1 MTILSRSKKLVIG
14 VLALLALVMPAM
26 AQGQGAVI
34 TGRVISDQGQPL
46 AGANVQIP
54 ELNISVATN
63 PSGAFTITIPA
74 ARISGQAVTVR
85 ARAIGFRPSVTPH
98 TLTAGTRT
106 VDFNLAKDLTELS
119 AVVVTGVTQA
129 TEQIKLPFTVARI
142 DTTQMPVSGFN
153 AISQLQGKIPGATI
167 VAASGRPGT
176 APSIVLRGPVSLD
189 ATGRTQEP
197 LYLLDG
203 VPLLGG
209 LPDINPTDI
218 ENVEVVKGAAAAA
231 LYGARAGAGVINIT
245 TKTGRTAPEGVRFG
259 ARTEV
264 GAGDVERAFPLAVH
278 SPLYLSPNLQL
289 FCSRETV
296 GGSPCGRYIDWDTE
310 VQRINNSGEDHSL
323 TPLQFLGEAAI
334 ASAPSY
340 TEMTGNFL
348 VTPWPVLRDPVE
360 QLTTPGLFANSS
372 VDMRAKVNN
381 TGVYASIGNLTQQGP
396 VQYMGGFVRNSARVN
411 VDQRFG
417 DRLSGNINSFYS
429 QVVDHGAQLDA
440 EGAGSVSPF
449 FQITR
454 APWMADLEA
463 RDNLGRI
470 VVRHNPLIQGAQNFN
485 PLYGTQYYPR
495 ADRATRFVGGA
506 SIRYTPLDWL
516 NVDGTFGY
524 DRSSGNYTQMRDRGW
539 RTVIPEPALAV
550 GEMAEGSF
558 DDEQLTT
565 SLSAAANRTFGDL
578 SATFTTRY
586 AYGDVTLRNQDFYGE
601 DLVIAGLVTSDAATE
616 NFDIGSGLQQIRD
629 MGFFFGADFDYK
641 DRYVLSGLVRRD
653 GSSLFGAGNRW
664 QTFGRLAAAWILS
677 REPWWPAPD
686 ALSLFKLRASQGT
699 TGQRPRFTAQY
710 EAYSIGTGGTLN
722 PEQLGNKALKP
733 EINKETELGTDL
745 ELFGRYGLSVSYAK
759 AVIDRQILPVT
770 ASSASGFSSVWLNA
784 GELTNKTWEATLT
797 VPILTRGDFNWT
809 SRFIWDRTRSEITRL
824 DVPDYTGDIV
834 AGNTFAAVFKFRE
847 GEQVGT
853 MYGVDF
859 VKECTQLPTAGN
871 HRAQCSMN
879 SGDLAAAYRPNSE
892 GYIVWVGAG
901 NQITEGITRNLW
913 RAQLPLGSGP
923 WGNRTNWGM
932 PIALR
937 DSLGAMAN
945 VAVGNGMPK
954 YHWGLSQTVDWK
966 GFNVY
971 SLFDAAIGQKLWNI
985 QYAWS
990 LGDLVSGEVDQF
1002 GKSVEEAKPIGYYWR
1017 QGPSNAPT
1025 AGSVAG
1031 IGGFYDV
1038 LGPNTYNVE
1047 DASYVKLR
1055 ELAVSYRLGPVG
1067 GAGDWKV
1074 GLVGRNLKTWTDFR
1088 GFDPESGNT
1097 SGPLGSAV
1105 LTGVAGYRYPK
1116 LRTYTLQ
1123 LSTSF

>member
-1 MTILSRSKKLVIG
+1 
-14 VLALLALVMPAM
+14 M
-26 AQGQGAVI
+26 AQGQAAVL

-63 PSGAFTITIPA
+63 PAGAFTITVPA
-74 ARISGQAVTVR
+74 TRVSGQAVTVR
-85 ARAIGFRPSVTPH
+85 ARAIGFRPSVTPL
-98 TLTAGTRT
+98 TLTAGART
-106 VDFNLAKDLTELS
+106 LDFNLAKDLTELS
-119 AVVVTGVTQA
+119 AVVITGVTQA

-153 AISQLQGKIPGATI
+153 PISQLQGKIPGAMI
-167 VAASGRPGT
+167 VAASGRPGA
-176 APSIVLRGPVSLD
+176 APSIVLRGPVSLN
-189 ATGRTQEP
+189 ATGRTQQP

-209 LPDINPTDI
+209 LPDINPSDI
-218 ENVEVVKGAAAAA
+218 ENVEVVKGAAAAS

-245 TKTGRTAPEGVRFG
+245 TKTGRTAPEGIRFS
-259 ARTEV
+259 ARTEI
-264 GAGDVERAFPLAVH
+264 GAGDVERAFPLATH
-278 SPLYLSPNLQL
+278 SPLYLDPSLRY
-289 FCSRETV
+289 FCTRESV

-310 VQRINNSGEDHSL
+310 VQRINNSGEDYSL
-323 TPLQFLGEAAI
+323 SPQQFLGEAAF
-334 ASAPSY
+334 ASSPSY
-340 TEMTGNFL
+340 AEMTGNFI
-348 VTPWPVLRDPVE
+348 VSPWPLQRDPVA
-360 QLTTPGLFANSS
+360 QLTTPGVFANSS

-396 VQYMGGFVRNSARVN
+396 VQFMGGFVRNSARVN

-429 QVVDHGAQLDA
+429 QVVDHGGHLDT
-440 EGAGSVSPF
+440 EGAGSGSPF
-449 FQITR
+449 FTITR
-454 APWMADLEA
+454 APWMSDMEA

-470 VVRHNPLIQGAQNFN
+470 VVRHNPLAQGVQNFN
-485 PLYGTQYYPR
+485 PLYGTLYNIR
-495 ADRATRFVGGA
+495 ADRGTRFVGGA
-506 SIRYTPLDWL
+506 SVRYTPLDWL
-516 NVDGTFGY
+516 NLDGTFGY
-524 DRSSGNYTQMRDRGW
+524 DRATGNFTQMRDRGW
-539 RTVIPEPALAV
+539 RTVSPDPTTSSGFF
-550 GEMAEGSF
+550 GEGAF

-565 SLSAAANRTFGDL
+565 SVSAAANRTFGDL

-586 AYGDVTLRNQDFYGE
+586 AYGDQTLRGHDFSGV
-601 DLVIAGLVTSDAATE
+601 DLVVPGLGTADAATR
-616 NFDIGSGLQQIRD
+616 NYFIGDSLRQIRD
-629 MGFFFGADFDYK
+629 MGFFVGADFDYK
-641 DRYVLSGLVRRD
+641 DRYILSGLMRRD

-664 QTFGRLAAAWILS
+664 QTFGRVAGAWIVS
-677 REPWWPAPD
+677 REPWWPAAD
-686 ALSLFKLRASQGT
+686 ALSLFKLRASRGT
-699 TGQRPRFTAQY
+699 TGQRPRFNAQY
-710 EAYSIGTGGTLN
+710 EAYTIGTGGTLD
-722 PEQLGNKALKP
+722 PEQLGNKALRP

-745 ELFGRYGLSVSYAK
+745 ELFGRYGLTVSYAK
-759 AVIDRQILPVT
+759 AIIDRQILPVT

-784 GELTNKTWEATLT
+784 GELTNQTWEATLS
-797 VPILTRGDFNWT
+797 VPIVTRGDFNWT
-809 SRFIWDRTRSEITRL
+809 SRLIWDQTRSEITRL
-824 DVPDYTGDIV
+824 DVPDFTGDII
-834 AGNTFAAVFKFRE
+834 AGNTFTVFKFRE
-847 GEQVGT
+847 GEKVGT

-859 VKECTQLPTAGN
+859 VRDCSQLPARAGGTDF
-871 HRAQCSMN
+871 RAQCSMN
-879 SGDLAAAYRPNSE
+879 SGDVGAAYRPNSD

-901 NQITEGITRNLW
+901 NQLTEGITRNLW
-913 RAQLPLGSGP
+913 RAQIPLGSGP

-937 DSLGAMAN
+937 DSNGVIAN
-945 VAVGNGMPK
+945 VPVGNGLPK
-954 YHWGLSQTVDWK
+954 YHWGLSQTMDWK

-990 LGDLVSGEVDQF
+990 LGDLMSGEVDQF
-1002 GKSVEEAKPIGYYWR
+1002 GKSVEDAKPLGYYWR
-1017 QGPSNAPT
+1017 QGPSTSPT
-1025 AGSVAG
+1025 AGSTAG

-1067 GAGDWKV
+1067 GTGDWKV
-1074 GLVGRNLKTWTDFR
+1074 GLVGRNLKTWSDFR